1 MRDLLPF
8 FVVLSHCAALARLFG
23 MRATFKYLH
32 EPKSRIIYFI
42 KKVFMQF
49 FFKDILPYK
58 IFGNWWQNEY
68 CKILIK

>member
-23 MRATFKYLH
+23 MRAAFKYLH

-49 FFKDILPYK
+49 FLK
-58 IFGNWWQNEY
+58 IFCLTKYLATGGKMNIVKY
-68 CKILIK
+68 L